1 MTLRPATLAD
11 FPFIR
16 ALCQRPE
23 NAPFL
28 TDEDDAALA
37 HYVADPAARL
47 YVWEDAGKAA
57 GFALYCAVNAHGD
70 AVELR
75 RLALAETG
83 GGRGL
88 AFVQALT
95 DHGFAALG
103 AKRVWLDASGE
114 NLRAARVYERAGY
127 RLEGVLRSHWW
138 RPALGRTVDLLLFG
152 ILRDEWLST
161 QPLAPALPASYILSK
176 A

>member
-1 MTLRPATLAD
+1 MLRPATSAD

-16 ALCQRPE
+16 ALAQRPE
-23 NAPFL
+23 NAPFI
-28 TDEDDAALA
+28 TDEDDAALGR
-37 HYVADPAARL
+37 YLADPASRL
-47 YVWEDAGKAA
+47 CIWEESGEAA
-57 GFALYCAVNAHGD
+57 GFALYCQMDEPSG

-88 AFVQALT
+88 AFLKALT
-95 DHGFAALG
+95 DHGFAELG

-114 NLRAARVYERAGY
+114 NPRAARVYEKAGY
-127 RLEGVLRSHWW
+127 KLEGVLRQHWW

-152 ILRDEWLST
+152 MLRDEW
-161 QPLAPALPASYILSK
+161 QP
-176 A
+176 